1 MNVDFADL
9 HPRFAALRDYLDGLR
24 GGRRMARPVDLDPQR
39 FGDWLAFV
47 NLIDVVLHED
57 AVRFRFRVVGT
68 AQNLAAQLDYAGRF
82 VDDVVDP
89 ASRRR
94 VIDDL
99 TRVVATCMPHYGRY
113 GMPFPGRGFI
123 DSERVFFPL
132 SNDGRMVDGIL
143 ALHRYPALEAEDAA
157 AFRAQ
162 PWHREA
168 WDKALAES

>member
-1 MNVDFADL
+1 MNVAFADL

-24 GGRRMARPVDLDPQR
+24 GRRRMARPVDLDPQG

-47 NLIDVVLHED
+47 NLIDVVLHDD
-57 AVRFRFRVVGT
+57 AVRFRFRLVGT
-68 AQNLAAQLDYAGRF
+68 AQSLAAQLDYAGRF

-94 VIDDL
+94 VIEDL

-113 GMPFPGRGFI
+113 GMPFAGRGFI

-132 SNDGRMVDGIL
+132 SNDDRMVDAIL
-143 ALHRYPALEAEDAA
+143 ALHRYPALEAQDAT
-157 AFRAQ
+157 AFHAQ
-162 PWHREA
+162 PWHRAA
-168 WDKALAES
+168 WDEVQAGG